1 MEIIK
6 GKTAGFCYGV
16 KRAVDGAYDT
26 IRNETDVY
34 CLGELVHNGVVIKHL
49 EENNV
54 KIIDNINDAE
64 NKSSVIIRAHG
75 VTRDIYEKAKEKNL
89 KIFDYSCP
97 NVLKIHDIANEYAN
111 NGYYIF
117 CIGSKEHPEII
128 GTLSYC
134 GSHVSSIKD
143 EDDISY
149 AIDDLNKSGIKD
161 LLIIVQTTFN
171 HQSFD
176 NICNIIKD
184 ALKDINIVIKNTIC
198 NATNIRQKETEE
210 LSKTVDKMIIIG
222 GKKSSNTKKLYEIA
236 KENCSDTYLIED
248 ASELNPNDFKE
259 TNKLGIMAGAS
270 TPDESIEK
278 VISLLNNI

>member
-16 KRAVDGAYDT
+16 KRAVDGAYET
-26 IRNETDVY
+26 INNETNVY
-34 CLGELVHNGVVIKHL
+34 CLGELVHNGIVIKHL
-49 EENNV
+49 EDQNV
-54 KIIDNINDAE
+54 KIIDDINLAE
-64 NKSSVIIRAHG
+64 DNSSVIIRAHG
-75 VTRDIYEKAKEKNL
+75 VTKDVYEIAKKKDL

-97 NVLKIHDIANEYAN
+97 NVLRIHDIAYEYAN
-111 NGYYIF
+111 KGYYIF
-117 CIGSKEHPEII
+117 CVGSKDHPEII

-134 GSHVSSIKD
+134 GDHVSSIED
-143 EDDISY
+143 EEDITS
-149 AIDDLNKSGIKD
+149 AIEDFKKSGIKD

-171 HQSFD
+171 HHSFD

-184 ALKDINIVIKNTIC
+184 NLKDINIVIKNTIC
-198 NATNIRQKETEE
+198 NATNMRQKETEK
-210 LSKTVDKMIIIG
+210 LSKEVEKMIIIG

-236 KENCSDTYLIED
+236 KEVCDDTYLIED
-248 ASELNPNDFKE
+248 ASVLNIDDFKE